1 MRVPTKHTN
10 YANEKELYAKL
21 SRPFRVFGW
30 AKQWHIEFF
39 AFLFAFIRVFR
50 GLKPS
55 VAGLVTW
62 GRVLTHRGDE
72 QLNTLEARENRSQE

>member
-1 MRVPTKHTN
+1 M
-10 YANEKELYAKL
+10 EKSYIQN
-21 SRPFRVFGW
+21 FRVGSRVWW

-72 QLNTLEARENRSQE
+72 QLNTLEAQENRSQE